1 MSKKIRDYL
10 FILFIIIFLVMTVG
24 VSLYASGYKFNVS
37 WPLKF
42 NRLLQKTGML
52 VVATQPSGATIY
64 LNDKPQNEAIFKFW
78 KKNYRV
84 TPAKLKNL
92 LPGEYE
98 LRLERD
104 GYWPYKQK
112 IQINSGETT
121 FIEDVNLFR
130 DNVPLMILGV
140 IESKLIIS
148 PDSKYLY
155 AAQAKKIITLKTET
169 ARYLN
174 TEASGIWLKNNK
186 ILAAGVIFDPTKEN
200 NDINYAALIGA
211 NANNWYLDDSNGQ
224 LYYKNNNSINRL
236 DTNSKITSTLLSG
249 ENYIDYLPRQ
259 DKIFTI
265 TNNNNQALLNSYN
278 LKNNQLD
285 ATWNL
290 PPSAEYSFVKDISSH
305 LAVYD
310 NKNKTLYLFNAN
322 DLRAGPIIIRNIKN
336 WAVVN
341 DQSLIYTNDF
351 EIYIFNLTNS
361 RADLV
366 TRRSEEIDSII
377 WNSTGNYLI
386 FSSPTTLNV
395 LDFKN
400 RNATLLFRAEKIS
413 SPVLDTK
420 NGDLYFWAKIG
431 QQEGIYKMQMQ

>member
-1 MSKKIRDYL
+1 
-10 FILFIIIFLVMTVG
+10 MTIG
-24 VSLYASGYKFNVS
+24 VSLYASGYKFNIS

-52 VVATQPSGATIY
+52 VVATQPAGATVY
-64 LNDKPQNEAIFKFW
+64 LNDKPQSEAIVKFW
-78 KKNYRV
+78 KNNYRV

-98 LRLERD
+98 LRLEQS

-121 FIEDVNLFR
+121 FVEDVNLFR

-322 DLRAGPIIIRNIKN
+322 DLSAGPIVIRNIKN

-341 DQSLIYTNDF
+341 NQSLIYTNDF

-361 RADLV
+361 RIDLI
-366 TRRSEEIDSII
+366 TRRSEEIDNII
-377 WNSTGNYLI
+377 WNEAGNYLI

-400 RNATLLFRAEKIS
+400 RNSTPLFRAEKIS
-413 SPVLDTK
+413 SPILDEK
-420 NGDLYFWAKIG
+420 NDNLYFWAKVG